1 MMLQNKIIISG
12 GKKNGER
19 AEKPDS
25 FEYNGRHSP
34 VEAAGAGTGSGTTE
48 PVEPADQDTMQAEQ
62 PPVDENVWGNDY
74 TLLNKLSEKQLADR
88 RLFVRIRHIQW
99 VECHIVFDN
108 IKSEPF
114 LLDKPL
120 VFIINELSM
129 AGIGI
134 ICDHA
139 ISIGKILAF
148 QFTIDNIPY
157 DIKCEVIYCI
167 PNDDKFRACLKV
179 VQRDKRFMKHLKI
192 FIARTSLNLAYGR
205 QESANLSNSHIRTQ
219 LMA

>member
-1 MMLQNKIIISG
+1 MMHNKIIISG
-12 GKKNGER
+12 GKKNEER
-19 AEKPDS
+19 VERPGAYEI
-25 FEYNGRHSP
+25 NGRHTA
-34 VEAAGAGTGSGTTE
+34 AAGAGPGTE
-48 PVEPADQDTMQAEQ
+48 PAEKDEVQAEQ

-88 RLFVRIRHIQW
+88 RLFVRIRHMQW
-99 VECHIVFDN
+99 VECHIIFDN
-108 IKSEPF
+108 IKSEPS
-114 LLDKPL
+114 LLDRPL

-134 ICDHA
+134 ICDNA

-148 QFTIDNIPY
+148 QFIIDNIPY

-179 VQRDKRFMKHLKI
+179 VQRDKRFIRHLKI
-192 FIARTSLNLAYGR
+192 FIARTSLNLTYGK
-205 QESANLSNSHIRTQ
+205 QESANIPNQRFQSKST
-219 LMA
+219 A

>member
-1 MMLQNKIIISG
+1 MLHNKIIISG
-12 GKKNGER
+12 GKKNEDREER
-19 AEKPDS
+19 PGSYEI
-25 FEYNGRHSP
+25 NGRRI
-34 VEAAGAGTGSGTTE
+34 AAADAGPDTE
-48 PVEPADQDTMQAEQ
+48 PAEPAGKDAVQAEQ

-88 RLFVRIRHIQW
+88 RLFVRIRHMQW
-99 VECHIVFDN
+99 VECHIIFDN
-108 IKSEPF
+108 IKSEPS
-114 LLDKPL
+114 LLDQPL

-148 QFTIDNIPY
+148 QFIIDNIPY

-179 VQRDKRFMKHLKI
+179 VQRDKRFIRHLKI
-192 FIARTSLNLAYGR
+192 FIARTSLNLTYGK
-205 QESANLSNSHIRTQ
+205 QESANIPNQHFQSKST
-219 LMA
+219 A